1 MNGRS
6 GLAIERVA
14 ETGSTNSDLLERVRA
29 LASSAA
35 TGAGLPPFEPCV
47 RVAERQRAGRGRHG
61 RAWHATPGASLTFS
75 IAWPFTRGDLSG
87 LSLAVGTALA
97 DGLDPPAA
105 LGRIRL
111 KWPNDLWLLD
121 DEVAAGS
128 APGRKLAGVLIETA
142 PLGPVRVA
150 VVGIGLN
157 VGAQEVDDAASGC
170 AWWGEIEPAATPEA
184 ALKRI
189 LGPLADALKRFDR
202 DGLEP
207 FVASFDARDLLR
219 GRRVVAAGAAGPV
232 DGIASGISPRGELL
246 VRTDHGTVPVGSG
259 EVRLRWG
266 ADAPATSPQ
275 RAGMPC

>member
-29 LASSAA
+29 LAASSAG
-35 TGAGLPPFEPCV
+35 GAGHQAFEPCV
-47 RVAERQRAGRGRHG
+47 LVAGQQRAGRGRHG

-75 IAWPFTRGDLSG
+75 IAWPFARGDLSG
-87 LSLAVGTALA
+87 LSLAVGTSVA
-97 DGLDPPAA
+97 DSLDPPAGP
-105 LGRIRL
+105 GRIRL

-121 DEVAAGS
+121 DDVAAGA

-142 PLGPVRVA
+142 PLGSERVA

-157 VGAQEVDDAASGC
+157 VAAQEVDDAASGC

-184 ALKRI
+184 ALACI
-189 LGPLADALKRFDR
+189 LGPLAEALDRFER
-202 DGLEP
+202 DGLAP
-207 FVASFDARDLLR
+207 FLAAFAARDLLR
-219 GRRVVAAGAAGPV
+219 GKRVVAAGAAGPV
-232 DGIASGISPRGELL
+232 DGIASGVSPRGELL
-246 VRTDHGTVPVGSG
+246 VRTDRGTAAVSSG
-259 EVRLRWG
+259 EIRLRWG

-275 RAGMPC
+275 RAGTPC